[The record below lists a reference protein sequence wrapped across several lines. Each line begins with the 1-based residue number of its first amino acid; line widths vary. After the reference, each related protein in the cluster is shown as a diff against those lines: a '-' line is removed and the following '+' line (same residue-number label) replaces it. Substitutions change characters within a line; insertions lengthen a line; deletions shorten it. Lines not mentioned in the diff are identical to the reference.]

1 MNELYTEPG
10 EAADRLNVCL
20 DFSAIKLNNVSR
32 VAVMGKRSS
41 CASLNGLSDVEA
53 TKHRG
58 NEMID
63 NIQLCILRSWH

>member
-1 MNELYTEPG
+1 MNESYTEPG

-20 DFSAIKLNNVSR
+20 DFLAIKLNNVSR
-32 VAVMGKRSS
+32 VAVMGKRTL
-41 CASLNGLSDVEA
+41 CASLNGLSDTEA

-63 NIQLCILRSWH
+63 NIHLCFFCS